1 MIAFAGAVAAA
12 ALVRTHS
19 EASPRRVRPTVAR
32 EAERLRD
39 VVAKGESPA
48 TPAIVAA
55 VVLLCVIPIV
65 LLLIGSDTVAAR
77 L

>member
-1 MIAFAGAVAAA
+1 M
-12 ALVRTHS
+12 
-19 EASPRRVRPTVAR
+19 RPTVAR

-65 LLLIGSDTVAAR
+65 LLVIGSDTVAAH